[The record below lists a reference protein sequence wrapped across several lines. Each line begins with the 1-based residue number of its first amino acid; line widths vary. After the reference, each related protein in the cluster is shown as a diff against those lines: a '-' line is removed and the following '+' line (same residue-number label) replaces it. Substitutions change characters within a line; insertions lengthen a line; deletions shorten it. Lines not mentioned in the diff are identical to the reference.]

1 MTLKIPR
8 VIVRETPKILSATK
22 ITINGLLKL
31 RVVNYE
37 LNLELQFSKTLAES
51 NFEIFSY

>member
-37 LNLELQFSKTLAES
+37 LNLELQFSKTFPEAD
-51 NFEIFSY
+51 FEISSC